1 MFVGIENDSTRDEP
15 ETTPELT
22 GTPLAK
28 TESMADFLVG
38 LPQCRS
44 GSPRC
49 SPGEAPV
56 CSGIA
61 RCRPGLRRIIIPC
74 LSQSSPDNN
83 TVCHGV
89 ARFNPVFDISPGSSR
104 FY

>member
-38 LPQCRS
+38 LPQFV
-44 GSPRC
+44 PVH
-49 SPGEAPV
+49 PGVVPV
-56 CSGIA
+56 K
-61 RCRPGLRRIIIPC
+61 PQFVPE
-74 LSQSSPDNN
+74 
-83 TVCHGV
+83 
-89 ARFNPVFDISPGSSR
+89 
-104 FY
+104 